1 MSKPLTYRIAQE
13 FKNNGFSAI
22 PTKGVAIDG
31 SGPVDADLSDSQHG
45 PGHYFDIEG
54 SIDGH
59 RFTAFVVVELDSYD
73 GGDRP

>member
-13 FKNNGFSAI
+13 LKNNGFSAI
-22 PTKGVAIDG
+22 PTEGVYIDG
-31 SGPVDADLSDSQHG
+31 SGPVDADEADSMHG

-73 GGDRP
+73 GDDHL